1 MKRQRAPRRRARATT
16 PPQTFALCLE
26 GGPGGRVHCDRM
38 RHHPGPHTWQL
49 VDLQTVI
56 ETTTTI
62 AEQATALR
70 AWAAMKQAS
79 R

>member
-1 MKRQRAPRRRARATT
+1 
-16 PPQTFALCLE
+16 
-26 GGPGGRVHCDRM
+26 M